1 MARSNSFEG
10 GSNGTTLTQGS
21 GGNTGGTS
29 GDFLDNVSV
38 GTGAT
43 VAFSTAQAAHG
54 TVSMNAVTT
63 GTSSLAYAGWTLASV
78 ASDFSRTYCRFASL
92 PSAQQL
98 FMRYLSSGS
107 QSVRVNV
114 TTTGTIEV
122 RNAANTVVGTTT
134 SAISAN
140 SWFRV
145 ELSVTFSATVG
156 AVTLRLY
163 LTPDSTTISDS
174 LTLSSL
180 ALTAS
185 ASELRF
191 GVGAAMANTSSMFF
205 DDIAT
210 EGATWHGPA
219 TRTVNPTGIAVA
231 AALGSPSM
239 SQSLSV
245 APTGIAVAVALGS
258 PAVSQTFSVS
268 PTGIAVPATLG
279 APTVA
284 QALAVAPSGVS
295 VPLALGSP
303 SIAQALAV
311 IPNGI
316 AVPVTLG
323 TPAAAQSMAVTPN
336 GIAVPVAVG
345 APSLSRTTV
354 VHRPDTGTTARPSTG
369 TVTRPYTGTV
379 ERP

>member
-21 GGNTGGTS
+21 GGNTGGSS
-29 GDFLDNVSV
+29 GDFLDSVSV

-54 TVSMNAVTT
+54 SVSMNTVTT
-63 GTSSLAYAGWTLASV
+63 GTSALAYAGWTLASV
-78 ASDFSRTYCRFASL
+78 ASDFSRAYCRFATL

-114 TTTGTIEV
+114 TTAGLIEI

-180 ALTAS
+180 ALTAT

-191 GVGAAMANTSSMFF
+191 GIGAAMANTSSEFF

-219 TRTVNPTGIAVA
+219 VRTI
-231 AALGSPSM
+231 
-239 SQSLSV
+239 
-245 APTGIAVAVALGS
+245 APTGIGVTAALGS
-258 PAVSQTFSVS
+258 PAVSQSLSVTPTGVAVPVSLGSTAVSQTFAVT
-268 PTGIAVPATLG
+268 PTGIAVPA
-279 APTVA
+279 
-284 QALAVAPSGVS
+284 
-295 VPLALGSP
+295 ALGSP
-303 SIAQALAV
+303 SVDQSMSVAPAGVTVGLNLGSPSVAQVLSV
-311 IPNGI
+311 IPDGI
-316 AVPVTLG
+316 AVPVNLG
-323 TPAAAQSMAVTPN
+323 TAAVGLAQSVTPD
-336 GIAVPVAVG
+336 GIAVPVALGSPELGSTRVI
-345 APSLSRTTV
+345 
-354 VHRPDTGTTARPSTG
+354 HRPDTGTTVRPSSGLVVRPDTG
-369 TVTRPYTGTV
+369 VVSRP
-379 ERP
+379 